1 MIPFLK
7 ALLVTIPPI
16 GTGNNED
23 TRADDNLPLKEPGN
37 DSLSKGV
44 TSNNPTYRNWLY

>member
-1 MIPFLK
+1 MILFLK
-7 ALLVTIPPI
+7 VLLVMIPPI
-16 GTGNNED
+16 GAGNNDD

-44 TSNNPTYRNWLY
+44 TSNDPTNRSW

>member
-7 ALLVTIPPI
+7 VLLVMIPPI
-16 GTGNNED
+16 GIGNNNN
-23 TRADDNLPLKEPGN
+23 TRADDNLPLTEPGN

-44 TSNNPTYRNWLY
+44 TSNNPTYRN